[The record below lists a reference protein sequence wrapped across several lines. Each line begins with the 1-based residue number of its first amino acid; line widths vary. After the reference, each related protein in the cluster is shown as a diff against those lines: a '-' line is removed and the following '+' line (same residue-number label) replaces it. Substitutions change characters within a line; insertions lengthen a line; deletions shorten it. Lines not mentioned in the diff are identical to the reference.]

1 MRRLDIFLLVYI
13 LGLVMIFQNLGSPGT
28 DSSRFTARMTHLRNE
43 VFFWHESMWIG
54 EASVAWVTDYDWRN
68 ALGKEIQWIK
78 QEAARVPE
86 SPCGLQARAIVE
98 SQTLWIAD
106 TMDGVA
112 EVEAAWDATMAKLPL
127 ACGEF

>member
-1 MRRLDIFLLVYI
+1 VRRLDIFLLVYI
-13 LGLVMIFQNLGSPGT
+13 LGLVMIFHNLKSPGT
-28 DSSRFTARMTHLRNE
+28 DSSRFTDRMTHLRAQI
-43 VFFWHESMWIG
+43 FFWHESMWIG
-54 EASVAWVTDYDWRN
+54 EASVAWVTDYNWRN

-78 QEAARVPE
+78 QEADRVPE

-112 EVEAAWDATMAKLPL
+112 EVEAAWDATRTSSH
-127 ACGEF
+127 GQ